1 MDLPYVVAPIVG
13 YLSAGILKFIVNSLN
28 YKELAF
34 DRIGLG
40 GMPSTHNTIT
50 SATFF
55 TVCFVD
61 GVDSPVASVALAISL
76 VVAIDS
82 MDLRQKI
89 AGHALIIKHEFKD
102 KNVQAAGMKTQLG
115 HRPIEVLAAWVLGL
129 CCGFVVSIF

>member
-13 YLSAGILKFIVNSLN
+13 YFFAGSLKFMVNSVN
-28 YKELAF
+28 HKELAF
-34 DRIGLG
+34 DKIGLG

-55 TVCFVD
+55 TICFMD
-61 GVDSPVASVALAISL
+61 GFDSPVASVALAISM

-89 AGHALIIKHEFKD
+89 AGHASIIMQEFMD
-102 KNVQAAGMKTQLG
+102 KNVQAADMKTQLG
-115 HRPIEVLAAWVLGL
+115 HRPAEVFVAWVLGL
-129 CCGFVVSIF
+129 FCGFVVSNF